1 VQQRYHFERVQS
13 DAKKLSAQ
21 FDPTQIGVLE
31 AMNRAD
37 AAHLPTL
44 KELIVPDSWH
54 ADLRMY
60 SPFPGRIGPWGADLP
75 RLVIVHQPGQAF
87 AAYENGLLVRWGP
100 VSTGRALSP
109 TPQGLFHL
117 NWRSP
122 GRHPTQHAGAVR

>member
-1 VQQRYHFERVQS
+1 VQQRYHFEQVRS
-13 DAKKLSAQ
+13 DAKELSAQ

-31 AMNRAD
+31 ALNRAD
-37 AAHLPTL
+37 AVHLPTL

-100 VSTGRALSP
+100 VSTC
-109 TPQGLFHL
+109 
-117 NWRSP
+117 RSS
-122 GRHPTQHAGAVR
+122 RTSTRSS